1 MKEDETEVDG
11 TETDEVVESEIKPE
25 VDPEVEPEVDP
36 EVEPQ
41 VARASKSGWVSKD
54 EWIAAGKDA
63 DQWRSAD
70 EFNRVGDSIGVV
82 HRKEMDEARD
92 EISALRRSLKALS
105 GTVTKARQAGYTSA
119 IKDIEVRQRAAVA
132 DGDTASFDAAIRE
145 RKTLEKQIASDRI
158 AAEGDPGAEEP
169 AEVTDW
175 LKANKWFNKDPEL
188 RLSAVGALDK
198 IQANHPAMRLSEQ
211 LDKVTERMRTRF
223 PEEFGVTQAETTTRR
238 KAPTIE
244 GGTNTIRQPSGKSFS
259 SIPAADRKLAND
271 LFKDG
276 TFDEHPVTG
285 EALKTAGARQ
295 AVYAEMY
302 FAEEQNQ

>member
-1 MKEDETEVDG
+1 MEEDETEVDG

-25 VDPEVEPEVDP
+25 IDPEVEP

-41 VARASKSGWVSKD
+41 VARASKSGWVSKED
-54 EWIAAGKDA
+54 WVAAGKDA

-82 HRKEMDEARD
+82 HRKEMDEARG
-92 EISALRRSLKALS
+92 EISALKRSLKALS

-169 AEVTDW
+169 VEVTDW